1 VGLIDS
7 DLTDKNF
14 DRIIQTY
21 SGIGLVVVDPAWR
34 TPMPPAVMLS
44 IVTLFILGVA
54 VTAMNLGR
62 IIQAWMIHRSL
73 RAAIATD
80 RKLAE
85 DLAAKLDIVGQ
96 RADPRSDDRAGLV
109 LVAIGL
115 ATAGY
120 GLIVDDTS
128 LRQLLGAALF
138 PLLVGAALLLRHAMH
153 NRAAA
158 KKHVGGD

>member
-1 VGLIDS
+1 
-7 DLTDKNF
+7 
-14 DRIIQTY
+14 
-21 SGIGLVVVDPAWR
+21 
-34 TPMPPAVMLS
+34 MPPALILS

-73 RAAIATD
+73 RAAMATD

-96 RADPRSDDRAGLV
+96 RAEPRDDDRAGLV
-109 LVAIGL
+109 LVAIGF

-120 GLIVDDTS
+120 GVILDDPS
-128 LRQLLGAALF
+128 LRTMLGASLF
-138 PLLVGAALLLRHAMH
+138 PFLVGAALLIRHMLRQ
-153 NRAAA
+153 RATA
-158 KKHVGGD
+158 KKNVGGD

>member
-1 VGLIDS
+1 
-7 DLTDKNF
+7 
-14 DRIIQTY
+14 
-21 SGIGLVVVDPAWR
+21 
-34 TPMPPAVMLS
+34 MPPALMLS

-73 RAAIATD
+73 RAAMATD

-96 RADPRSDDRAGLV
+96 RAEPRGDDRAGLV
-109 LVAIGL
+109 LLAIGL

-120 GLIVDDTS
+120 GLVLDDAST
-128 LRQLLGAALF
+128 RTMLGAALF
-138 PLLVGAALLLRHAMH
+138 PSFVGAALLARHAMSK
-153 NRAAA
+153 RMSA
-158 KKHVGGD
+158 KKNVGGD

>member
-1 VGLIDS
+1 
-7 DLTDKNF
+7 
-14 DRIIQTY
+14 
-21 SGIGLVVVDPAWR
+21 
-34 TPMPPAVMLS
+34 MPPALMLS

-62 IIQAWMIHRSL
+62 IIQASMIHRSL
-73 RAAIATD
+73 RAAMATD

-96 RADPRSDDRAGLV
+96 RAEPRGDDRAGLV

-120 GLIVDDTS
+120 GLILNDES
-128 LRQLLGAALF
+128 IRQILGAALF
-138 PLLVGAALLLRHAMH
+138 PSFVGIALLLRHAT
-153 NRAAA
+153 RKRTAA
-158 KKHVGGD
+158 KKNVGGD

>member
-1 VGLIDS
+1 
-7 DLTDKNF
+7 
-14 DRIIQTY
+14 
-21 SGIGLVVVDPAWR
+21 
-34 TPMPPAVMLS
+34 MPPALMLS

-73 RAAIATD
+73 RAAMATD

-96 RADPRSDDRAGLV
+96 RAEPRGDDRAGLV
-109 LVAIGL
+109 LLAIGL

-120 GLIVDDTS
+120 GLILDDAST
-128 LRQLLGAALF
+128 RTILGAALF
-138 PLLVGAALLLRHAMH
+138 PSFVGVALLVRHAM
-153 NRAAA
+153 NKRMSA
-158 KKHVGGD
+158 KKNVGGD

>member
-1 VGLIDS
+1 
-7 DLTDKNF
+7 
-14 DRIIQTY
+14 
-21 SGIGLVVVDPAWR
+21 
-34 TPMPPAVMLS
+34 MPPAVMLS

-73 RAAIATD
+73 RAAMSTD

-96 RADPRSDDRAGLV
+96 RAEPRGDDRAGLV

-120 GLIVDDTS
+120 GLILDDTS
-128 LRQLLGAALF
+128 VRTMLGAALF
-138 PLLVGAALLLRHAMH
+138 PSFVGAALLLRHAMH
-153 NRAAA
+153 KRTIA
-158 KKHVGGD
+158 KNVGGD

>member
-1 VGLIDS
+1 
-7 DLTDKNF
+7 
-14 DRIIQTY
+14 
-21 SGIGLVVVDPAWR
+21 
-34 TPMPPAVMLS
+34 MPPALMLS

-73 RAAIATD
+73 RAAMATD

-96 RADPRSDDRAGLV
+96 RAEPRGDDRAGLV

-120 GLIVDDTS
+120 GLILDDASTS
-128 LRQLLGAALF
+128 TMLGVALF
-138 PLLVGAALLLRHAMH
+138 PSLVGAALLLRHALH
-153 NRAAA
+153 KRAAA
-158 KKHVGGD
+158 KKNVGGD

>member
-1 VGLIDS
+1 
-7 DLTDKNF
+7 
-14 DRIIQTY
+14 
-21 SGIGLVVVDPAWR
+21 
-34 TPMPPAVMLS
+34 MPPALMLS

-73 RAAIATD
+73 RAAMATD

-96 RADPRSDDRAGLV
+96 RAEPRGDDRAGLV

-120 GLIVDDTS
+120 GLILDDAST
-128 LRQLLGAALF
+128 RAMLGAALF
-138 PLLVGAALLLRHAMH
+138 PSFVGAALLLRHALH
-153 NRAAA
+153 KRATA
-158 KKHVGGD
+158 KKRVGGD